1 MQNFISVDSTLN
13 SLVITSNLEKKKTI
27 RVLNYSKSDNFSKD
41 FQKILHKN
49 KINFLNAELLLV
61 NLGPGSYAGIRNIL
75 SSLKVFSIIF
85 GIKLVG
91 FTNKSIGKVFCI
103 NRKLK
108 NFSKKKL
115 NLKKIKIKKIIKVK
129 KQRNKSKK
137 ILKIKNKKN
146 SKKRIKVNKTTRAAI
161 VSIIRF
167 REKFNFKLN
176 FNLDSFILKF
186 FQSISNSIDNIKTI
200 IAEEREHQKQKRI
213 KEMEIEKIESIKKI
227 KLEKELARK
236 HKEQELK
243 EEAAL
248 VKERKKELQKFIRI
262 EQALVRKEQAEKQR
276 KFLEQIRLEKKIEQ
290 FRKREALEIK
300 NLEKYVL
307 SQERESYEEVQQRIE
322 KIKQK
327 YQALRDQK
335 IRERIEQLGIKVEEG
350 EDRSS
355 LLEKERQYN
364 EQRQK
369 VEFALESFYRSAH
382 SLCFQINKRYI
393 PKYLNI
399 LRVVDRRFE
408 TGEIFIKWDEA
419 QDEDWLILI
428 YIKNNSPSEGIVIE
442 DKTNPEKNVS
452 HEFKS
457 NEIFRAS
464 DVMVDSLTTLL
475 DTERKKRKAS

>member
-1 MQNFISVDSTLN
+1 M
-13 SLVITSNLEKKKTI
+13 KKK
-27 RVLNYSKSDNFSKD
+27 KK
-41 FQKILHKN
+41 
-49 KINFLNAELLLV
+49 KINN
-61 NLGPGSYAGIRNIL
+61 
-75 SSLKVFSIIF
+75 
-85 GIKLVG
+85 
-91 FTNKSIGKVFCI
+91 
-103 NRKLK
+103 KLK

-115 NLKKIKIKKIIKVK
+115 NLKKVKIKKIIKVK
-129 KQRNKSKK
+129 KQRNKNKK

-227 KLEKELARK
+227 KLEKELAK
-236 HKEQELK
+236 KQKEQELK
-243 EEAAL
+243 DEAAL